1 MEITLEQL
9 LKSRDQRWETERR
22 LLEMFPG
29 KTLVVLTVVMPGSVK
44 RDARTAVIASAAEA
58 AINAYLGPKIVL
70 THRNDAQTGYEEY
83 WITKGD
89 ALSIKRQ
96 MCGIEES
103 HPLGRLFDIDVIRP
117 DATPISRP
125 DVGFQPRRCLLCG
138 QEARWCMRNHTHTQE
153 EIQQR
158 INEMVNE
165 FNAEN

>member
-9 LKSRDQRWETERR
+9 LKSRDQRWETERH
-22 LLEMFPG
+22 LLEEFPG
-29 KTLVVLTVVMPGSVK
+29 QTLVVLTVVMPGSVK
-44 RDARTAVIASAAEA
+44 RDARTGVIAHAAVSA
-58 AINAYLGPKIVL
+58 ITAYLGPRVVL
-70 THRNDAQTGYEEY
+70 TYKNDAQTGFEGY
-83 WITKGD
+83 WIAKGD

-96 MCGIEES
+96 MCGIEDS

-117 DATPISRP
+117 DATPISRT
-125 DVGFQPRRCLLCG
+125 DVGFQPRRCLLCEH
-138 QEARWCMRNHTHTQE
+138 EARWCMRNHTHTQE